1 MELMAMQ
8 NLFLNREDENDIFQ
22 LMVFMLDRCCE
33 NFQKVNVVEEKVN
46 EFNKGLLE
54 ILYMVGFL
62 QEKNIVNDIDNYGK
76 GLDFNDCI

>member
-1 MELMAMQ
+1 M
-8 NLFLNREDENDIFQ
+8 NREDENDIFQ

-33 NFQKVNVVEEKVN
+33 NFQKVLVNVVEEKVN

>member
-1 MELMAMQ
+1 
-8 NLFLNREDENDIFQ
+8 
-22 LMVFMLDRCCE
+22 MLDRCCE

-62 QEKNIVNDIDNYGK
+62 QEKNIVKDIDNYGK

>member
-1 MELMAMQ
+1 
-8 NLFLNREDENDIFQ
+8 
-22 LMVFMLDRCCE
+22 MLDRCCE

-62 QEKNIVNDIDNYGK
+62 QEKNIVNDIDKYGK

>member
-1 MELMAMQ
+1 
-8 NLFLNREDENDIFQ
+8 
-22 LMVFMLDRCCE
+22 MLDRCCE

-54 ILYMVGFL
+54 ILNMIGFL
-62 QEKNIVNDIDNYGK
+62 QEENIVNDIDNYEK

>member
-1 MELMAMQ
+1 
-8 NLFLNREDENDIFQ
+8 
-22 LMVFMLDRCCE
+22 MLDRCCE

-62 QEKNIVNDIDNYGK
+62 QEKNIVSDIDNYGK

>member
-1 MELMAMQ
+1 M
-8 NLFLNREDENDIFQ
+8 NREDENDIFQ

-62 QEKNIVNDIDNYGK
+62 QEKNIVSDIDNYGK

>member
-1 MELMAMQ
+1 
-8 NLFLNREDENDIFQ
+8 
-22 LMVFMLDRCCE
+22 MLDRCCE

-54 ILYMVGFL
+54 ILYMVGL

>member
-1 MELMAMQ
+1 
-8 NLFLNREDENDIFQ
+8 
-22 LMVFMLDRCCE
+22 MLDRCCE

-62 QEKNIVNDIDNYGK
+62 QEKNIVNDIDNYEK

>member
-1 MELMAMQ
+1 
-8 NLFLNREDENDIFQ
+8 
-22 LMVFMLDRCCE
+22 MLDRCCE

-46 EFNKGLLE
+46 EFNKGLFE

>member
-1 MELMAMQ
+1 M
-8 NLFLNREDENDIFQ
+8 NREDENDIFQ

-62 QEKNIVNDIDNYGK
+62 QEKNIVNDIDNYEK